1 MVQELTNM
9 ITERLVAYEKKMKSL
24 PERIIVFRDGVSEV
38 SCVGQDDHY
47 SKSF

>member
-24 PERIIVFRDGVSEV
+24 PERVIVFRDGVSEV
-38 SCVGQDDHY
+38 SCIAKGARY